1 MGGVVIEGPCHVRE
15 TSASEEASW
24 LNDRLERPEAALEV
38 QITRYHE
45 PELILG
51 RSQAQRWPLAR
62 LAQQSGMP
70 VVVRAS
76 GGGVVLAGPWL
87 VSIAVV
93 ASIDHSLARCGVADA
108 YRWLGMLHERVM
120 RRCGLAARARAP
132 ETLPPRRAEDPV
144 HWVCFSSL
152 SPWEVTDQDRKLC
165 GLAQARSQRAIA
177 LVAGTHVVRPP
188 WERLA
193 QAFDC
198 DDVGRIMDDR
208 AVDMAS
214 LGGGVTARDLCGLL
228 VDELRRDAAWT
239 KENQNGN
246 A

>member
-1 MGGVVIEGPCHVRE
+1 MVERWWVRE
-15 TSASEEASW
+15 GSASEEASW

-38 QITRYHE
+38 RVTRYCE

-51 RSQAQRWPLAR
+51 RSQAQQWPLER
-62 LAQQSGMP
+62 LQQQTGMP

-93 ASIDHSLARCGVADA
+93 ASVHHPLARCSVLDA
-108 YRWLGMLHERVM
+108 YRWLGMLHEKVM
-120 RRCGLAARARAP
+120 HRCGLAVRARAP
-132 ETLPPRRAEDPV
+132 ETLPPRCADDPV
-144 HWVCFSSL
+144 HWVCFGSL
-152 SPWEVTDQDRKLC
+152 SAWEVTEQNRKLC
-165 GLAQARSQRAIA
+165 GLAQVRRQRAIA

-193 QAFDC
+193 KAFDC
-198 DDVGRIMDDR
+198 DDVGRLMDDR
-208 AVDMAS
+208 AVDVAS
-214 LGGGVTARDLCGLL
+214 LGGGVTASDLCGLL

-239 KENQNGN
+239 KENQSGS